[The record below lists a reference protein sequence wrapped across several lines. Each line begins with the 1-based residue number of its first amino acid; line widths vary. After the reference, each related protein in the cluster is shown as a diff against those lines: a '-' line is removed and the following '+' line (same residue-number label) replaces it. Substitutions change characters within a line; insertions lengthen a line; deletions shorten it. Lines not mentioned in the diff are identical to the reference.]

1 MVIDNIK
8 LIYYE
13 SCIDEETSNTSFIK
27 LPGFRCEEI
36 KELVS
41 IDIKKYKIKKIPV
54 NVFELANK
62 LGIKLVKYSQ
72 LTEYEVNKLESLGI
86 SRNSDGFFALVNKN
100 GMDIPFIYYNDRKN
114 DERIRFTILHE
125 IGHFVLGHLE
135 QSDLAEAEANFFA
148 KYLIAPPVLVN
159 KINPTDYMDIA
170 NIFNVSKD
178 CAWYAFDY
186 YKKWLRHYIRIGSNY
201 TDYEKTILTVCSLE
215 MPEF

>member
-1 MVIDNIK
+1 MNINNMK

-13 SCIDEETSNTSFIK
+13 PCNDEESSNTSFIK
-27 LPGFRCEEI
+27 LQDFRCEEI

-41 IDIKKYKIKKIPV
+41 MVIEKYEINKIPV
-54 NVFELANK
+54 NVFDLANK
-62 LGIKLVKYSQ
+62 MGIRLVKYSQ

-100 GMDIPFIYYNDRKN
+100 GNDIPFIYYNDRKN
-114 DERIRFTILHE
+114 EKRIRFTILHE

-135 QSDLAEAEANFFA
+135 QSDLAETEANFLA

-170 NIFNVSKD
+170 NVFNISKD

-186 YKKWLRHYIRIGSNY
+186 YEKWLRHYIRIGSNY
-201 TDYEKTILTVCSLE
+201 TDYEKTILAICNLE
-215 MPEF
+215 IPEL